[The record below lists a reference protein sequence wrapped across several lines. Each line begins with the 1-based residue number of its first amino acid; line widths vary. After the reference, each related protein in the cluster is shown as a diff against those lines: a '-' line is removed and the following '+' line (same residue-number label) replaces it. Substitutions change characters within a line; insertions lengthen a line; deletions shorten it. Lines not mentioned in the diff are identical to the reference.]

1 MKRFLTWITAGIL
14 FAIAGQGGLQAQNRN
29 RAAQS
34 SLAELSNSL
43 RDLSETVS
51 LSVVQITASG
61 YGIDNGEQ
69 RNGISQ
75 LSRQRSTG
83 SGIVVS
89 DDGYIMTNAHV
100 IEDARSIRVKLNGQ
114 RSAQTSLFDAKVI
127 GVDTILDLALLKIQA
142 QGLKPLTFGNSM
154 DVRQGQIVLAFG
166 SPLGMENSVSMGVV
180 SSTERQLGDDDPRI
194 FIQTDTPINPGNSGG
209 PLVDVQGRVV
219 GINTF
224 IFSQSGGSEGIGF
237 AVPSN
242 VVRYAFAS
250 FKRDGHVHRGQ
261 IGVSARSITPAL
273 AIAFNLEPENGVLVE
288 DVAPEGPSDRAGLRV
303 GDVIL
308 SMNETPLHNVRD
320 LSLQLYEYVIGN
332 KVTLQVSRDQKKIP
346 IFVTVT
352 ERQNDPVRFAD
363 LVNPDKNLISKL
375 AVLGVTIDD
384 KIRDLLPL
392 RIDKGVL
399 VAAFSGPPL
408 YFGDQLHQGDVIH
421 AVNGHSVTSVDELR
435 TQLDNVKRGQPIV
448 LQAER
453 NGSLNF
459 LVMEG
464 N

>member
-1 MKRFLTWITAGIL
+1 MKQIVTWIAAGIV
-14 FAIAGQGGLQAQNRN
+14 FSIAAEGGLQAQNRN

-34 SLAELSNSL
+34 LADLSNSL

-51 LSVVQITASG
+51 LSVVQITSSG

-69 RNGISQ
+69 RNGVSQ

-89 DDGYIMTNAHV
+89 DDGYIITNAHV

-127 GVDTILDLALLKIQA
+127 GADTILDLALLKIQA
-142 QGLKPLTFGNSM
+142 QGLKPLAFGNSM
-154 DVRQGQIVLAFG
+154 DVRQGQIVMAFG
-166 SPLGMENSVSMGVV
+166 NPLGLENSVSMGVV
-180 SSTERQLGDDDPRI
+180 SSTERQLGNDDPRI
-194 FIQTDTPINPGNSGG
+194 FIQTDSPINPGNSGG

-224 IFSQSGGSEGIGF
+224 ILSQSGGSEGIGF
-237 AVPSN
+237 AIPSN
-242 VVRYAFAS
+242 VVRYAYAS

-261 IGVSARSITPAL
+261 IGVNARTITPPL
-273 AIAFNLEPENGVLVE
+273 AIAFNLEPDNGVLVE
-288 DVAPEGPSDRAGLRV
+288 DVSPEGPADRAGLRV

-308 SMNETPLHNVRD
+308 TMNETPLHNVRD

-332 KVTLQVSRDQKKIP
+332 KVTLQVLRDQKKIP

-399 VAAFSGPPL
+399 VAAFAGAPL
-408 YFGDQLHQGDVIH
+408 YFGDQIHQGDVIH
-421 AVNGHSVTSVDELR
+421 AVNGHSVASVDELR
-435 TQLDNVKRGQPIV
+435 TQLDSVKRGQPIV

-459 LVMEG
+459 LVLEG